1 MKKRILCAYAC
12 AQDGDISKAHD
23 LYTTMRWNPVTFWE
37 YADSLGVEV
46 YEFFWNLYYPDN
58 PIA

>member
-1 MKKRILCAYAC
+1 MRKRILDAYVF
-12 AQDGDISKAHD
+12 AQNGDMSKAHY
-23 LYTTMRWNPVTFWE
+23 LYPTVRFMPVEFWQE
-37 YADSLGVEV
+37 VDKCGEDV